1 MNYTP
6 LGLALWSRLPFEE
19 RLQRLARCG
28 YLYASTNGCPPN
40 MKTRGSNF
48 WCVATASYCPTQVLE
63 QRKRRTGPI
72 GENDS
77 HMVVVCRWS

>member
-1 MNYTP
+1 VNYTP
-6 LGLALWSRLPFEE
+6 PGLALWSRLPFEE

-48 WCVATASYCPTQVLE
+48 WCVATASYCPTQSWNNE
-63 QRKRRTGPI
+63 RDGP
-72 GENDS
+72 G
-77 HMVVVCRWS
+77 